1 MFYNTPSKG
10 DDGLYFVQASTD
22 DKRKCLVQLNNVTVS
37 EVSGDMVFDVNSD
50 ASTKKINDIEVNNL
64 RAAHENC
71 VEWFGKQLSE
81 KVVSGA
87 YRSVLNDDQ
96 ITADVI
102 TDHPVRV
109 FNTNQ
114 ESADFESIQ
123 AGKKCDIILEFA
135 GLWFAKKAF
144 GGHWNVVQVRL
155 HDEIVKED
163 SMIDQYPEEYAFV
176 DEPVP
181 EPEPE
186 SDVNIEDEPES
197 PIEPVETQKMIK
209 ERIDILTK

>member
-10 DDGLYFVQASTD
+10 DDGLYFVKTSTD

-50 ASTKKINDIEVNNL
+50 ASVKKIIDIESKNL
-64 RAAHENC
+64 QAAQDNC

-87 YRSVLNDDQ
+87 YRSALNGDQ
-96 ITADVI
+96 MTVDVI
-102 TDHPVRV
+102 ADHPMRV

-114 ESADFESIQ
+114 ESVDFESVQ

-163 SMIDQYPEEYAFV
+163 PLNDHYPEEYAFV
-176 DEPVP
+176 DEP
-181 EPEPE
+181 ESEPE
-186 SDVNIEDEPES
+186 SDVKIEVETES
-197 PIEPVETQKMIK
+197 PIEPAVEPQKIMK